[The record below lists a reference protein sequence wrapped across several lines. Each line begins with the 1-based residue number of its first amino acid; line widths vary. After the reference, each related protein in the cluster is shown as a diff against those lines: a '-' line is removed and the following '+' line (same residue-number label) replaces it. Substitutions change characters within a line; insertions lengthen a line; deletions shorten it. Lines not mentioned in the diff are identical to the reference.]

1 MISLLDVLEF
11 FGWAALLNL
20 GVLII
25 STIGIISL
33 KGFVAGIHSRLVGV
47 PERDLISMYFNYLA
61 IYKALTLI
69 FFVVP
74 YIALRIMVQ

>member
-1 MISLLDVLEF
+1 MISLSEVLEF
-11 FGWAALLNL
+11 FGWTALLNL

-25 STIGIISL
+25 STIGIVSL
-33 KGFVAGIHSRLVGV
+33 KGFVARIHSRLIGV
-47 PERDLISMYFNYLA
+47 PEKDLIAMYFNYLA
-61 IYKALTLI
+61 IYKALTLV